1 MNEKEIAEI
10 RRRFNPQKTNIT
22 RVCGCYVTGSGEI
35 MSEFSQPI
43 ATLTQDETEYLLSL
57 LKKTLSGTV
66 DKNLIDIPFSNVQVL
81 EGEEHKTLLK
91 LRDTALEDEESLK
104 KIYGGIISSVKME
117 TNYLIMLAY
126 DSYDVFT
133 YSEDGK
139 KSEDSSEQFRYFICS
154 VCPVKSTKPLLSFA
168 AFDNAFHGIAS
179 NTAVSAPE
187 FGFMFPAFDDRR
199 GNIYDTLFYTKNPAA
214 DYSQIAD
221 RLFKAE
227 MPMPAADQQNSFC
240 GMLGSAVG
248 DECSIEVIKEV
259 HGYISDTVT
268 EHKESRSKEPLTV
281 SRDEIS
287 DVLRSSGVDEERIND
302 FKKSYDDTFGEKTL
316 LNPKN
321 LLDVKQF
328 EVNMP
333 DVSIRINPERSGLV
347 DTRVIDGVKYI
358 VIRADE
364 SVEVNGVQI
373 NINN

>member
-66 DKNLIDIPFSNVQVL
+66 DKNLIDIPFSNAQVL
-81 EGEEHKTLLK
+81 EGKEHKTLLK

-179 NTAVSAPE
+179 PR
-187 FGFMFPAFDDRR
+187 FP
-199 GNIYDTLFYTKNPAA
+199 LP
-214 DYSQIAD
+214 
-221 RLFKAE
+221 
-227 MPMPAADQQNSFC
+227 NSVLCF
-240 GMLGSAVG
+240 
-248 DECSIEVIKEV
+248 
-259 HGYISDTVT
+259 
-268 EHKESRSKEPLTV
+268 
-281 SRDEIS
+281 
-287 DVLRSSGVDEERIND
+287 LRSTTAGAIFTTRCFIL
-302 FKKSYDDTFGEKTL
+302 KILRRT
-316 LNPKN
+316 
-321 LLDVKQF
+321 
-328 EVNMP
+328 
-333 DVSIRINPERSGLV
+333 IRR
-347 DTRVIDGVKYI
+347 
-358 VIRADE
+358 
-364 SVEVNGVQI
+364 
-373 NINN
+373 